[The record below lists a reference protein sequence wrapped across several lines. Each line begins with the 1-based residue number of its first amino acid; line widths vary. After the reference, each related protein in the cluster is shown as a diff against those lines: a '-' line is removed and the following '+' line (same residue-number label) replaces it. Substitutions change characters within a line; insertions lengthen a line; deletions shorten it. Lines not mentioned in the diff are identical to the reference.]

1 MLTEQERAERERKEK
16 EYMRRLAKRTD
27 ALNKASI
34 VLSAIALVI
43 SAAAILLKLCQ
54 RKSAMTATTREPK
67 AIKIAIQ
74 ERKDTIRELRYEW

>member
-1 MLTEQERAERERKEK
+1 MDIPQSQTKICGITHTYVREGKPAGGDEMLTGQERAERERKEK

-43 SAAAILLKLCQ
+43 SAAAILLKLC
-54 RKSAMTATTREPK
+54 
-67 AIKIAIQ
+67 
-74 ERKDTIRELRYEW
+74 

>member
-1 MLTEQERAERERKEK
+1 MLTGQERAERERKEK

-43 SAAAILLKLCQ
+43 SAAAILLKLC
-54 RKSAMTATTREPK
+54 
-67 AIKIAIQ
+67 
-74 ERKDTIRELRYEW
+74 